1 MSEDDLREVKAAYL
15 RAQTGRAID
24 DGMDKDT
31 IDAKLEAVEART
43 DAKFERL
50 IGRIDAL
57 GVRIDSRLDHME
69 KTVTAVQK
77 DLSDQ
82 RTLTIT
88 TSVALFFG
96 IVAIVVAVQFGIMAV
111 FGVGADTSSV
121 VDAAVQKRFERALD
135 DFAKRRPPTP

>member
-1 MSEDDLREVKAAYL
+1 
-15 RAQTGRAID
+15 
-24 DGMDKDT
+24 MDKDT

-111 FGVGADTSSV
+111 FGVGADTSNV
-121 VDAAVQKRFERALD
+121 IDAAVQKRFERALD